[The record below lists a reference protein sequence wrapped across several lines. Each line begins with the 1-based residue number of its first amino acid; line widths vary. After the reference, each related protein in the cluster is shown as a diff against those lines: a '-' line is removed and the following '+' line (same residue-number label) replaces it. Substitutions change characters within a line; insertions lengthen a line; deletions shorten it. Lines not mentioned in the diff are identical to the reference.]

1 MNYFQIANIYTTCNI
16 TECTMNVCVLKIC
29 MILLKK
35 KLQYMGSEVEIHTD
49 LLQFYLNN
57 NANNMQIDLYIDKE

>member
-1 MNYFQIANIYTTCNI
+1 MHDTF
-16 TECTMNVCVLKIC
+16 
-29 MILLKK
+29 KK